1 MNEKRKIGV
10 ISIEPQQFINQ
21 STGEVTEMLK
31 VTYAVKINKDS
42 ERFKGSNILTSYVPK
57 KELEKLEKYLITLTS
72 VADIEERATVNG
84 TKWVIKSIND
94 VKLRD

>member
-10 ISIEPQQFINQ
+10 ISIEPQQFTNQ
-21 STGEVTEMLK
+21 STGEVTEMLR

-72 VADIEERATVNG
+72 VADIEERATDNG